1 MKAFIATCVAITGLG
16 LCAAPFATAQTSSPA
31 AAADKSAG
39 SSAVEAKIKAMEDS
53 WAASQTQKDH
63 GASVVEGFLAT
74 DYAGVGGKGVIRNK
88 IEQIEHIRTDTDT
101 YTSAKNDSMKVHV
114 YGSDVA
120 TVCGMSTEAGK
131 DKDGKEFN
139 RTYAWVDTWMQR
151 NGQWQCIAS
160 GGTPVVKP

>member
-1 MKAFIATCVAITGLG
+1 MKSITATLVAITALS
-16 LCAAPFATAQTSSPA
+16 LCAAPFAL
-31 AAADKSAG
+31 AADD
-39 SSAVEAKIKAMEDS
+39 SAVEAKIKSMEDA

-74 DYAGVGGKGVIRNK
+74 DYAGVGAKGAIRNK
-88 IEQIEHIRTDTDT
+88 AEQIDHIRTDTDT
-101 YTSAKNDSMKVHV
+101 YTSAKNDSMKVHM

-120 TVCGMSTEAGK
+120 TVCGTSTEVGK
-131 DKDGKEFN
+131 DKDGKDFN
-139 RTYAWVDTWMQR
+139 RSYAWVDTWMQR